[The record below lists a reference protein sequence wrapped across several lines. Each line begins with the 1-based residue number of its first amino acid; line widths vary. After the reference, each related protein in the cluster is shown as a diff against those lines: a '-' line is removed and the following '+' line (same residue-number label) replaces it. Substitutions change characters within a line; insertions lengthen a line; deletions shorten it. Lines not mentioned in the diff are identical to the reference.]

1 MHRWLKRRL
10 QKRINKKYKLFY
22 KKSNRFPVTLF
33 YYMPMFEQQQFIKS
47 VYDIKELPRERL
59 PEVIL
64 CGRSN
69 VGKSSFINSLFN
81 RKNLAKISSTP
92 GKTRS
97 INYYRIDDN
106 FYLVDLPG
114 YGYAKTSLKEREYW
128 GRIISEY
135 ISNSGYISLAIHL
148 IDSRHNP
155 TELDINLN
163 KLLKVSKIPYLMLL
177 NKSDKLKQSEIMT
190 SKKNIRLYFPEL
202 IDGENLLLH
211 SAVKKTGRKEILK
224 HLANLYYV

>member
-1 MHRWLKRRL
+1 
-10 QKRINKKYKLFY
+10 
-22 KKSNRFPVTLF
+22 
-33 YYMPMFEQQQFIKS
+33 MFEQQHFIKS
-47 VYDIKELPRERL
+47 VYDVKDLPREKL

-97 INYYRIDDN
+97 INYYRIDDS

-114 YGYAKTSLKEREYW
+114 YGYAKTSLKERAYW
-128 GRIISEY
+128 GRVISEY
-135 ISNSGYISLAIHL
+135 ISQSGHITLAIHL

-155 TELDINLN
+155 TDLDIKLN
-163 KLLKVSKIPYLMLL
+163 ELLKEHNIPFLVLL
-177 NKSDKLKQSEIMT
+177 NKVDKLKQSEI
-190 SKKNIRLYFPEL
+190 SSARKNIRLYFPEL
-202 IDGENLLLH
+202 IVGENLLLH
-211 SAVKKTGRKEILK
+211 SAVKKTGRHEILK
-224 HLANLYYV
+224 HLAKIFYA